1 MRIYLVS
8 EEAYHESSVVLG
20 AYSSVEKAIEAHP
33 TNWMNARYPADTN
46 WHNVIKVAL
55 EWNGATLV
63 MREIE
68 VDK

>member
-8 EEAYHESSVVLG
+8 EEAYHESSIIHG
-20 AYSSVEKAIEAHP
+20 AYSSVEKAMESHP
-33 TNWMNARYPADTN
+33 TNWMPARYPADSN
-46 WHNVIKVAL
+46 WHNVVMVAL